1 METADLVR
9 FERRDKVAWVTI
21 DHPPANALS
30 QGVLDGLRSAFAE
43 VAADSSLGAAVLTG
57 AGDRFFVAGADIGEF
72 VSQGADGTR
81 AKIADGQQLTLE
93 MERQRFPIV
102 AAINGFALGGGL
114 ELAMACDIRIASST
128 AKLGQPEVLLGLIPG
143 WGGTQRLPRLVGR
156 GRALEL
162 LLSGEQVEATRGLE
176 MGLVNRL
183 VEPDQL
189 EETATEVADRL
200 ARSAP
205 LAIAAIKRAVSRG
218 LDKPLDAGLAA
229 ELEEFDATFRT
240 ADALEGISAFLQK
253 RRAEWSGR

>member
-1 METADLVR
+1 
-9 FERRDKVAWVTI
+9 
-21 DHPPANALS
+21 
-30 QGVLDGLRSAFAE
+30 
-43 VAADSSLGAAVLTG
+43 
-57 AGDRFFVAGADIGEF
+57 VAGADIGEF
-72 VSQGADGTR
+72 VSQGPEGTK

-128 AKLGQPEVLLGLIPG
+128 AKLGQPEVRLGIIPG

-162 LLSGEQVEATRGLE
+162 LLSGEPVDASRGLE
-176 MGLVNRL
+176 MGLVNRV

-189 EETATEVADRL
+189 EEAAAEVADRL

-205 LAIAAIKRAVSRG
+205 LAIAAIKRAVNRG
-218 LDKPLDAGLAA
+218 LSLPLDAGLTA
-229 ELEEFDATFRT
+229 ELDEFDAAFRT

-253 RRAEWSGR
+253 RQAEWSGR

>member
-1 METADLVR
+1 
-9 FERRDKVAWVTI
+9 
-21 DHPPANALS
+21 
-30 QGVLDGLRSAFAE
+30 VLDGLRSALAK

-72 VSQGADGTR
+72 VSQGPDGTR

-114 ELAMACDIRIASST
+114 ELAMACDLRIASSS
-128 AKLGQPEVLLGLIPG
+128 AKLGQPEVLLGITPG

-162 LLSGEQVEATRGLE
+162 LLSGEQLAANRAWD
-176 MGLVNRL
+176 MGLVNQV

-189 EETATEVADRL
+189 QEVAHKVADKL
-200 ARSAP
+200 ANGAP
-205 LAIAAIKRAVSRG
+205 LAIAAIKRAVDRG
-218 LDKPLDAGLAA
+218 LNLPLDAGLGV
-229 ELEEFDATFRT
+229 ELEEFDSTFRT

-253 RRAEWSGR
+253 RRAEWTGR

>member
-1 METADLVR
+1 M
-9 FERRDKVAWVTI
+9 
-21 DHPPANALS
+21 
-30 QGVLDGLRSAFAE
+30 VLDGLRSAFAE
-43 VAADSSLGAAVLTG
+43 VEADSSLGAAVLTG
-57 AGDRFFVAGADIGEF
+57 AGDRFFVAGADITEF
-72 VSQGADGTR
+72 VSQGPDGTK

-128 AKLGQPEVLLGLIPG
+128 AKLGQPEVRLGIIPG

-156 GRALEL
+156 GRALEM
-162 LLSGEQVEATRGLE
+162 LLSGEPVEAPRALE
-176 MGLVNRL
+176 MGLVNRV

-189 EETATEVADRL
+189 EQAAVEAADRL
-200 ARSAP
+200 AQSAS
-205 LAIAAIKRAVSRG
+205 LAIAAIKRAVNRG
-218 LDKPLDAGLAA
+218 LALPLDAGLAA

-253 RRAEWSGR
+253 RQPEWSGR